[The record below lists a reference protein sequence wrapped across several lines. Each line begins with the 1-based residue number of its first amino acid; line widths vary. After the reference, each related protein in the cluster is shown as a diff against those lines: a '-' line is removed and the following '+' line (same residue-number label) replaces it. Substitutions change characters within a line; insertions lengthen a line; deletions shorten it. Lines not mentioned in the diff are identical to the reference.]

1 MNLSGKR
8 LLLLGG
14 TNSVEEIKAFAEKNG
29 VVLIA
34 TGPYKDT
41 PLKRIADEKYD
52 VDALDTDALT
62 NMLREKH
69 VDGVF
74 VGCNETVVPHAI
86 RAATNAGL
94 PCYCT
99 LKQWDMCAN
108 KAKFKDMCRK
118 YGVPVTDE
126 YDYDNPQNIVYP
138 VAVKPADSCGS
149 QGFSVCNNKM
159 ELDEA
164 YKKALPFSRTS
175 AVLVEK
181 FMPYDAVIIHYTL
194 KNGEI
199 IFSGMS
205 EKRSMKLKNYG
216 SSVMALQIFPS
227 DFTQDYMDKLN
238 DKVTHMFRSEGFHD
252 GPIWIEA
259 FNNNGDFTFN
269 EMGYRFG
276 GSMSYYPI
284 RYFYGMDQ
292 LEMLLRYSIEGET
305 KEYEWQFVDNKTKGK
320 KYSILPLHLNPGV
333 IKKITGE
340 EEIKKIENLYAYVPI
355 HSEGDNVAQT
365 GTVSQVF
372 CYLHILFDDMEE
384 LKQTVK
390 QIINILSAEDEQGQ
404 EMIFC
409 LYDIDSL
416 Q

>member
-1 MNLSGKR
+1 MSLSGKR

-14 TNSVEEIKAFAEKNG
+14 TNSVEEIKAFADKSG
-29 VVLIA
+29 IILVA

-41 PLKRIADEKYD
+41 PLKQIAHESYE
-52 VDALDTDALT
+52 VDALDTEKLT
-62 NMLREKH
+62 KLLKDKKI
-69 VDGVF
+69 DGVF
-74 VGCNETVVPHAI
+74 VGCNEIVVPHAI
-86 RAATNAGL
+86 RAASDAGL
-94 PCYCT
+94 PCYCN
-99 LKQWDMCAN
+99 LEQWDMCAN
-108 KAKFKDMCRK
+108 KAKFKEMCRK
-118 YGVPVTDE
+118 YNVPVTKQF
-126 YDYDNPQNIVYP
+126 DYNNPDSIIYP

-149 QGFSVCNNKM
+149 QGFSVCNNKT
-159 ELDEA
+159 ELDDA
-164 YKKALPFSRTS
+164 VKKALPFSRTET
-175 AVLVEK
+175 VLIEK

-216 SSVMALQIFPS
+216 SSVMALQVFPS
-227 DFTQDYMDKLN
+227 DFTQAYLKTLN
-238 DKVTHMFRSEGFHD
+238 DKVIDMFRSEGFHD

-276 GSMSYYPI
+276 GSMTYYPV

-305 KEYEWQFVDNKTKGK
+305 KDYDWQFVDNTKQSNK

-333 IKKITGE
+333 IQAIAGE
-340 EEIKKIENLYAYVPI
+340 DEIKKIDNLYAYVPI
-355 HSEGDNVAQT
+355 HFEGDTIKKT

-372 CYLHILFDDMEE
+372 CYLHILFDEPEE
-384 LKQTVK
+384 LKNTIK
-390 QIINILSAEDEQGQ
+390 QILNLLSAKDENGQ

-416 Q
+416 